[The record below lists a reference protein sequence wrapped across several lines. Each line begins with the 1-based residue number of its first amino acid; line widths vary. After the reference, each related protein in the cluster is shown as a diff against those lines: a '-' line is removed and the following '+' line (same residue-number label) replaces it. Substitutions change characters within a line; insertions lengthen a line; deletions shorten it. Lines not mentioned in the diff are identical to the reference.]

1 MTHVDPFLS
10 TTGAGLTCETDSL
23 KVLCVLESGIFPLPL
38 LPLGNWR
45 CDYVRWCVCLC
56 VSLNIITANNKA
68 RRRRQGE
75 LWPETLSP
83 ACVCVCVSVCVVQA
97 QLCLMRVRLN
107 TVCQVSATDRA
118 LSKQEIDCLL
128 LYPLSLLCEYYPY
141 FLSLCTFLSSPLIC
155 TSIPLASV
163 LAFNLTAA
171 FVRIYYPLVE

>member
-83 ACVCVCVSVCVVQA
+83 ACVCVCVCVCVSV
-97 QLCLMRVRLN
+97 LCKHSSVWCVWGWTQCARSQQQIEPYLN
-107 TVCQVSATDRA
+107 RRSTVCSYTPF
-118 LSKQEIDCLL
+118 LSSVNITLTSFLSVLFCLR
-128 LYPLSLLCEYYPY
+128 LSFVHP
-141 FLSLCTFLSSPLIC
+141 FLSLVCLLS
-155 TSIPLASV
+155 T
-163 LAFNLTAA
+163 
-171 FVRIYYPLVE
+171 